1 MAPCYH
7 HHPHHI
13 YDCHFNRN
21 EATRLETWWQF
32 IFEPSGDLNR
42 VIFMIYYEKTFKI
55 WILKNLVRI
64 FSYFQAIFMNPWSR
78 GKHSWLWIGRSGFE
92 SRRDQLFFSIIF
104 SIFAFLSICGK
115 RWDNANFK
123 MGSAVTVSNQ
133 KVEIYYFNELW
144 RKKKFDGSRIWTGDL
159 MNQSQRLYALSYS
172 ISLKKCN
179 FTLGV
184 NHLESRWWEPLW
196 HEITWKISSMI

>member
-1 MAPCYH
+1 MEHFCRVCCTQLWVIRNTKKSSLVVFLIFPLTLLSMAPCYH
-7 HHPHHI
+7 HHPHNI

-133 KVEIYYFNELW
+133 KVEIYYFNE
-144 RKKKFDGSRIWTGDL
+144 
-159 MNQSQRLYALSYS
+159 
-172 ISLKKCN
+172 
-179 FTLGV
+179 
-184 NHLESRWWEPLW
+184 
-196 HEITWKISSMI
+196 

>member
-1 MAPCYH
+1 MPERFWSLTFCANH
-7 HHPHHI
+7 
-13 YDCHFNRN
+13 CHFNRN

-133 KVEIYYFNELW
+133 KVELYHFNELW
-144 RKKKFDGSRIWTGDL
+144 RKKDFWRQPDL
-159 MNQSQRLYALSYS
+159 NRGPNEQKSAPLCTELQHKT
-172 ISLKKCN
+172 KKVQFHFGCQP
-179 FTLGV
+179 
-184 NHLESRWWEPLW
+184 SWE
-196 HEITWKISSMI
+196 

>member
-1 MAPCYH
+1 MLLGPLELLTLFHAWGGSDHLLTFYANH
-7 HHPHHI
+7 
-13 YDCHFNRN
+13 CHFNRN
-21 EATRLETWWQF
+21 EAVTLKTLWQF

-78 GKHSWLWIGRSGFE
+78 GKHSWLWIGRPGFE

-123 MGSAVTVSNQ
+123 MGSAISVSSLEDYFEKNN
-133 KVEIYYFNELW
+133 KVDM
-144 RKKKFDGSRIWTGDL
+144 RKKDWHWPGFEPGIFETKVGR
-159 MNQSQRLYALSYS
+159 
-172 ISLKKCN
+172 
-179 FTLGV
+179 FT
-184 NHLESRWWEPLW
+184 
-196 HEITWKISSMI
+196 ITPSG

>member
-21 EATRLETWWQF
+21 KATRLETWWQF

-144 RKKKFDGSRIWTGDL
+144 RKKKIDGSRIWTGDL

-179 FTLGV
+179 FMPERFSSPTLKMV
-184 NHLESRWWEPLW
+184 HTQS
-196 HEITWKISSMI
+196 EIALL